1 MDSLLL
7 QEVFIFRRSS
17 CLGVLHSLQRLV
29 KRTWMGLRPMH
40 RRRYLILRSL
50 ALHQGIRLG
59 LQPRLV

>member
-7 QEVFIFRRSS
+7 QEVYIFRQSS

-29 KRTWMGLRPMH
+29 KRIWMGLRPMH

-50 ALHQGIRLG
+50 GCVQR
-59 LQPRLV
+59 RVVKT